1 MSTNKYYVRA
11 ERYKDKRNVG
21 PGFTQRQFT
30 DKELK
35 RYNKL
40 RSRGDLLELHKKDI
54 SYNARRH
61 TINLSVLKTLL
72 VIVVIYVLF
81 NFLIDPTFEF
91 SFVGLINQLNTI
103 PTINMSSIGN
113 WDFPNWLEWLEPIAK
128 ALGIVAS
135 CIINIALIIV
145 WLIMMLFGVTF

>member
-1 MSTNKYYVRA
+1 MAINRYYIRA
-11 ERYKDKRNVG
+11 ERYKERKNVG
-21 PGFTQRQFT
+21 SGFTQRQFT

-35 RYNKL
+35 RYNRL
-40 RSRGDLLELHKKDI
+40 RERGDLLELHKRDI
-54 SYNARRH
+54 SYNARRY
-61 TINLSVLKTLL
+61 TINLSVFKTLL

-113 WDFPNWLEWLEPIAK
+113 WDFPNWLDWLEPIAK
-128 ALGIVAS
+128 ALGIVVS